1 MSKSKKPIS
10 LRKLPPPL
18 HAVLHG
24 QINIHDIYGRYIPG
38 YATYDQNDSSLTF
51 SDNGSN
57 GSQQT
62 RTFDLLMIPNI
73 TMNTLN
79 EWEGRLDTNC
89 SINRDV
95 SCTINSFALLGLI
108 GREQAINLSIYRNSL
123 NRAASHIDII
133 QATQIINDLK
143 SLIKYKQYIMAD
155 FNPASLTTI
164 TQSMGINNAIL
175 LNLIYHGSNLGHTVV
190 LLKTVLDNGK
200 VEIILADPQLSLKIV
215 GMANIMNHLYQN
227 TPLSVHKISLIYM
240 DRSFKT
246 LLPQH
251 DEVDK
256 RMRVSPTSFE
266 KKMAL
271 TSVPR
276 FSMGK
281 RSSPKK
287 TKKKLP
293 KKKGGKTKKRNV
305 KKA

>member
-1 MSKSKKPIS
+1 MSKKPIS

-24 QINIHDIYGRYIPG
+24 PIQIHDSNGRYISG

-51 SDNGSN
+51 SDN

-73 TMNTLN
+73 TMNTLD

-89 SINRDV
+89 SINSDV

-123 NRAASHIDII
+123 GRAGAASDIDII
-133 QATQIINDLK
+133 HATQLVNDIQ
-143 SLIKYKQYIMAD
+143 SLIRYKQYIMAD
-155 FNPASLTTI
+155 FNPASLITI
-164 TQSMGINNAIL
+164 TQRMGKNDAIL
-175 LNLIYHGSNLGHTVV
+175 LNLIYHNNPLGIGHTVV
-190 LLKTVLDNGK
+190 LLKTEFNGSE
-200 VEIILADPQLSLKIV
+200 EIILADPQLSLKIV
-215 GMANIMNHLYQN
+215 GMVNIMNHLQN
-227 TPLSVHKISLIYM
+227 TQLLVDKISLLYV
-240 DRSFKT
+240 DRIVKT
-246 LLPQH
+246 LLPH
-251 DEVDK
+251 EVDK
-256 RMRVSPTSFE
+256 RMRVSPTFE
-266 KKMAL
+266 EKLAL
-271 TSVPR
+271 TSEPT

-293 KKKGGKTKKRNV
+293 KKKLPKKKGGKTKKRNV

>member
-1 MSKSKKPIS
+1 MSKKPIS

-24 QINIHDIYGRYIPG
+24 PIQIHDSNGRYITG

-51 SDNGSN
+51 SDN

-73 TMNTLN
+73 TMNTLD
-79 EWEGRLDTNC
+79 EWKGRLDTNC

-123 NRAASHIDII
+123 NRAASDIDII
-133 QATQIINDLK
+133 QATQIINDMK

-155 FNPASLTTI
+155 FHPNSLTTI

-175 LNLIYHGSNLGHTVV
+175 LNLIYHNSHLGRGHTVV
-190 LLKTVLDNGK
+190 LLKTVFEGRE
-200 VEIILADPQLSLKIV
+200 EIILADPQLSLKIV
-215 GMANIMNHLYQN
+215 GMADIMNYLFQPP
-227 TPLSVHKISLIYM
+227 PLLVGQISLIYM

-276 FSMGK
+276 FSMGR